1 MQPVSLYL
9 RLKGNLVIFL
19 EELIFRKYPHARNKV
34 SAELQNTE
42 IFFITLLK
50 CNSTTDTVSAFFNFF
65 YWYSNVLLLCINLA
79 TFWNQKYGCFRTYM
93 SYQKSS
99 HAEISLQST
108 PLKNLVQFSESFLW
122 DNLQFLF
129 QRSSRLPISWLQLYW
144 KGRVW
149 QKYIEQ
155 IPFTSK
161 VRPG

>member
-79 TFWNQKYGCFRTYM
+79 TFWNQKYGCFWTYM

-99 HAEISLQST
+99 HPEISWQSNH
-108 PLKNLVQFSESFLW
+108 LKVFFNFWKIFLW

-129 QRSSRLPISWLQLYW
+129 
-144 KGRVW
+144 
-149 QKYIEQ
+149 
-155 IPFTSK
+155 
-161 VRPG
+161 